1 MKDRTKCILLFF
13 SLVIIIF
20 LAIYIIKRTPKC
32 DRIHADEMIAF
43 DVPDADIAKQIAD
56 VVMDIGE
63 DKDYDVNVDFDEKS
77 NEWIIVLPS
86 IQRNVLLR
94 IFQTCQRI
102 FISAYILAFFFEI
115 ICKII

>member
-13 SLVIIIF
+13 FFFIIIF

-77 NEWIIVLPS
+77 NEWIITYVPNCLEGDGDTLG
-86 IQRNVLLR
+86 Q
-94 IFQTCQRI
+94 
-102 FISAYILAFFFEI
+102 
-115 ICKII
+115 KIVKIRKDIGTITINGD